1 MKMIVSTYCVLVYVP
16 PRNCI
21 GLRFALIENK
31 IALTK
36 LLPLYEFVPGKDTPR
51 HLSHMTSAKK
61 SGSFWQINLQSSAKR
76 CGCLLSYSQAE
87 WQSQEEN

>member
-1 MKMIVSTYCVLVYVP
+1 MEFLAFGQG

-36 LLPLYEFVPGKDTPR
+36 LLPLYEFVACKDTPR
-51 HLSHMTSAKK
+51 K
-61 SGSFWQINLQSSAKR
+61 INLDPTDTMTINPI
-76 CGCLLSYSQAE
+76 
-87 WQSQEEN
+87 EELKIKARRIAL